1 MLFGS
6 LAAASV
12 AIYAA
17 IYVAP
22 GDPVAVLTGGRA
34 ISPEARQS
42 VIDRYHL
49 DEPFPVR
56 YARWL
61 WSGFHG
67 DFGTSIVTRQ
77 DVSSMIAQKAPTTML
92 LIAMTTLVVLLVGI
106 VSGVIGGL
114 RPGPFDTLLVVATT
128 VLAALPSFVA
138 ALVLIMLFAVDLRW
152 LPALGDGI
160 GFGDRVRH
168 LILPSI
174 ALSTTSIAFVARITR
189 VSVREESQ
197 REFVQTA
204 TARGLSRATVVRSH
218 ILRNAAIPIV
228 TVSGVTIAS
237 LVALVAVVEEAF
249 HLNGLGAALVSAAGS
264 KDFAVVQAISLI
276 MVGAFVLANTVVDF
290 LYAMLDPRVT
300 LGTAAA

>member
-1 MLFGS
+1 
-6 LAAASV
+6 
-12 AIYAA
+12 
-17 IYVAP
+17 
-22 GDPVAVLTGGRA
+22 
-34 ISPEARQS
+34 
-42 VIDRYHL
+42 
-49 DEPFPVR
+49 
-56 YARWL
+56 
-61 WSGFHG
+61 
-67 DFGTSIVTRQ
+67 
-77 DVSSMIAQKAPTTML
+77 
-92 LIAMTTLVVLLVGI
+92 
-106 VSGVIGGL
+106 
-114 RPGPFDTLLVVATT
+114 VVATT

-160 GFGDRVRH
+160 GFGDRVLH

-237 LVALVAVVEEAF
+237 LVALVAVAEEAF